1 MCIRDSPESVIGK
14 NTVANMQSGI
24 VYGYIGQVSY
34 LVERM
39 KREIGEPN
47 AKVIATGG
55 LALLV
60 AGDSNVIDV
69 LDGLLTLKGL
79 CLIYGNNAG

>member
-1 MCIRDSPESVIGK
+1 M
-14 NTVANMQSGI
+14 T
-24 VYGYIGQVSY
+24 Y
-34 LVERM
+34 LIKKM
-39 KREIGEPN
+39 KQELGAPD

-60 AGDSNVIDV
+60 AGETDQIDV

-79 CLIYGNNAG
+79 RLIYEKNI

>member
-1 MCIRDSPESVIGK
+1 
-14 NTVANMQSGI
+14 MQSGI

-34 LVERM
+34 LIERM
-39 KREIGEPN
+39 KRELGAPE

-55 LALLV
+55 LALLI
-60 AGDSNVIDV
+60 AEDSSVIDV

-79 CLIYGNNAG
+79 CLIYEKNAV